1 MKKMFLGAALFTA
14 ALASCKK
21 DTSATD
27 TATSAAIQAAAA
39 SVQAVA
45 VATSTTTTGD
55 SVYVINTCS
64 ASQQRT
70 PIDFSALPAAI
81 TSYLS
86 TNYSGYTAVKAFS
99 ITDSAGT
106 ITGYVVIIQYNGKP
120 VGIKFDASGNFVKV
134 LEQREGHD
142 LLGQGW
148 HHGGCFDN
156 RDGQHRDTV
165 ALSSLPAAVLTYMQ
179 ANYASDTLLHAF
191 INRDG
196 NYVILSRNNG
206 LYATVFTSAG
216 TFISH
221 LQLPA
226 HGGNIAAVSESAL
239 PPAISSYL
247 TATYPGYVFEKA
259 FSLTV
264 GGVLKNYCVVID
276 ANNTKYALL
285 FDASGNFVAVKLI
298 H

>member
-1 MKKMFLGAALFTA
+1 MKKMFLGAVLFTA

-21 DTSATD
+21 DTASTDAT
-27 TATSAAIQAAAA
+27 TNAAIQAAAA

-45 VATSTTTTGD
+45 VAASTTTTGD

-64 ASQQRT
+64 AGQQRT
-70 PIDFSALPAAI
+70 QVDFTALPAAI
-81 TSYLS
+81 TAYLT

-99 ITDSAGT
+99 ITGNTGT
-106 ITGYVVIIQYNGKP
+106 VTGYVVIIQYNGNP
-120 VGIKFDASGNFVKV
+120 IGLKFDASGNFVKV

-148 HHGGCFDN
+148 HYGGCFDN

-165 ALSSLPAAVLTYMQ
+165 ALSSLPAAILTYMQ
-179 ANYASDTLLHAF
+179 TNYASDTLLHAF

-206 LYATVFTSAG
+206 LYATVFTSTG
-216 TFISH
+216 TFVSH

-226 HGGNIAAVSESAL
+226 HGGTITAVSESAL
-239 PPAISSYL
+239 PAAIGSYL

-285 FDASGNFVAVKLI
+285 FDASGNFIAVKVI